1 VNYPSSDG
9 CGVIR
14 AGPSRV
20 VSCVDVREIY
30 KRDLVLVRPED
41 NLAWRGN
48 AAPSDGTA
56 LMDHVTGWLTGNRF

>member
-1 VNYPSSDG
+1 
-9 CGVIR
+9 
-14 AGPSRV
+14 